1 MDLQSYSQRLE
12 QFAREREWE
21 QYHNPKNLAAALSVE
36 ASELLEIF
44 QWLTP
49 QEAEQIMS
57 GPRSKDVR
65 DELADVQIYLL
76 RLASVLKVDLE
87 VEVDTKIRRNEA
99 RFPVSD
105 RPESIP

>member
-1 MDLQSYSQRLE
+1 MDLESYNQRLE
-12 QFAREREWE
+12 QFATDRDWG
-21 QYHNPKNLAAALSVE
+21 QFHNPKNLAVALSVE

-49 QEAEQIMS
+49 QEAEQIMA

-76 RLASVLKVDLE
+76 RLASVLNVDLE
-87 VEVDTKIRRNEA
+87 VEVDTKIRRNEE
-99 RFPVSD
+99 RFPASG
-105 RPESIP
+105 RPDTNL